1 MGLESQCRCP
11 PMALALHNTLT
22 REREPFEPANPADPK
37 RVTMYV
43 CGPTVYNYAHVGN
56 MRPPVVFDVLARLL
70 RRSYTLTYA
79 RNVTDVDDK
88 INDAV
93 KKEGVPIGV
102 LTARYLA
109 AYHEDLRL
117 LGVAPPDVEP
127 RVTDNIPSIIEF
139 IERLVATGHAYSA
152 EGHVLFGVPSFP
164 AYGRLSG
171 RDTED
176 MIAGARVEVAPYK
189 RDPGDFVLWKPSA
202 PDIVGWPSPWGR
214 GRPGW
219 HIECSAMA
227 GAHLGETI
235 DIHGGGID
243 LLFPHHE
250 NELAQ
255 STCAHGGKTFARY
268 WLHNG
273 LIQFGGEKMSKSLG
287 NVRLARELLAEHGG
301 ETVRLALLTAHYRQ
315 PLDWT
320 GQLID
325 ESKQK
330 LDRMYGTLRDAG
342 LSGELT
348 SAPAAPPP
356 AGVLAA
362 LEDDINT
369 PEAIAE
375 IFGAVRAANR
385 ATDPAEK
392 RALAESLRAG
402 AWLLGLLTQD
412 PAIWFKGLRTGA
424 SAVELRVQTHAAAAS
439 HGPAADDAEIDSLVK
454 QRDALR
460 RERNFAEADR
470 IRRELTERGIVIED
484 ATGGA
489 RWRRSR

>member
-1 MGLESQCRCP
+1 
-11 PMALALHNTLT
+11 MALFLHNTLT
-22 REREPFEPANPADPK
+22 RAREAFEPPNAADPK

-56 MRPPVVFDVLARLL
+56 MRPPVVFDVLQRLL
-70 RRSYTLTYA
+70 RRSYNLTYA

-109 AYHEDLRL
+109 AYHEDLRA
-117 LGVAPPDVEP
+117 LGVAPPDLEP
-127 RVTDNIPSIIEF
+127 RVTDNIPSIIRF
-139 IERLVATGHAYSA
+139 IERLVAAGHAYEA
-152 EGHVLFGVPSFP
+152 EGHVLFAVASF
-164 AYGRLSG
+164 AEYGRLSG
-171 RDTED
+171 RDPED
-176 MIAGARVEVAPYK
+176 MLAGARVEVAPYK
-189 RDPGDFVLWKPSA
+189 RDPGDFVLWKPSE
-202 PDIVGWPSPWGR
+202 PEIVGWESPWGR

-227 GAHLGETI
+227 GEHLGETI
-235 DIHGGGID
+235 DIHGGGVD

-255 STCAHGGKTFARY
+255 STCGHGGKTFARY

-273 LIQFGGEKMSKSLG
+273 LIQFDGGKMSKSLG
-287 NVRLARELLAEHGG
+287 NVRLARDLLAEHGG
-301 ETVRLALLTAHYRQ
+301 EAVRLALLTAHYRQ

-320 GQLID
+320 DQLVV

-330 LDRMYGTLRDAG
+330 LDRMYGALREAG
-342 LSGELT
+342 VGGELT
-348 SAPAAPPP
+348 RAPAALPPS
-356 AGVLAA
+356 GVLAA

-369 PEAIAE
+369 PEAVAE
-375 IFGAVRAANR
+375 LFGIVRTTNK

-402 AWLLGLLTQD
+402 AWLLGLLTQE
-412 PAIWFKGLRTGA
+412 PQSWFAAGV
-424 SAVELRVQTHAAAAS
+424 SA
-439 HGPAADDAEIDSLVK
+439 GGDDAEIDSLVK

-460 RERNFAEADR
+460 REKNFAEADR
-470 IRRELTERGIVIED
+470 IRRQLTERGIVIED
-484 ATGGA
+484 AAGGA